1 MSMSK
6 DVEDE
11 PASVERSL
19 RRFWDWFEGPEIARW
34 FEGLRPMLAWEDR
47 LRVEEEIQ
55 DDALVIRAQV
65 PGIDP
70 EKDAEITVQGGRLH
84 LRVERRRETK
94 EEQEGRMRSEFR
106 YGSLHRTLALP
117 EDVQAEDVTATYQGR
132 PARDPSP
139 DAERTKGAGQRR
151 CRSTRPDAIVG
162 RPPGSCLCD
171 TPWRGPTRNL

>member
-6 DVEDE
+6 DVE
-11 PASVERSL
+11 PASGERGF
-19 RRFWDWFEGPEIARW
+19 RRLWDWFEGPELARW
-34 FEGLRPMLAWEDR
+34 FEGFRPMLAWEDR

-55 DDALVIRAQV
+55 DDALVIRAEV

-70 EKDAEITVQGGRLH
+70 EKDAEITVEGGRLH

-117 EDVQAEDVTATYQGR
+117 EDVQAEDVTATYQDGLLEIR
-132 PARDPSP
+132 VP
-139 DAERTKGAGQRR
+139 
-151 CRSTRPDAIVG
+151 
-162 RPPGSCLCD
+162 
-171 TPWRGPTRNL
+171 